1 MTINEI
7 VEIIVREEVHREFDI
22 PIICP
27 PNNRVSSEICKR
39 IISALK
45 EKVSVEVI
53 AKCIYDYGIKM
64 NAEGY
69 ESNIELTILEN
80 AKDLAQEI
88 HKLITKELTGEG
100 EGNG

>member
-1 MTINEI
+1 MEINEI
-7 VEIIVREEVHREFDI
+7 VEVLQDLLNDLEVKLSFQDRGAI
-22 PIICP
+22 
-27 PNNRVSSEICKR
+27 SSA
-39 IISALK
+39 ISILKHGFK

-100 EGNG
+100 